1 MAVQREGDAVD
12 RILAQW
18 ARERP
23 DLDASPMGVIG
34 RLNRCA
40 ALLSQRMDAVFGQY
54 GLSGWEF
61 DMLATLR
68 RSGAPYCLAPTELF
82 SSLMVTSGTMT
93 HRLKVL
99 EGKGWISREASA
111 QDARSTLVRLS
122 EAGFA
127 LIERALEAHVAN
139 EHAILSALRPRSL
152 DALEKRLA
160 ELLAALEDATAASG
174 KR

>member
-1 MAVQREGDAVD
+1 MSNALAGDAVD
-12 RILAQW
+12 RILEQW

-23 DLDASPMGVIG
+23 DLDVSPMGVIG
-34 RLNRCA
+34 RLSRCA
-40 ALLSQRMDAVFGQY
+40 ALLSQRLDGVFAEY

-61 DMLATLR
+61 DVLATLR
-68 RSGAPYCLAPTELF
+68 RAGAPYQLAPTELF

-99 EGKGWISREASA
+99 EGKGWIVREASN

-122 EAGFA
+122 GEGFA
-127 LIERALEAHVAN
+127 LLERALEGHVAN
-139 EHAILSALRPRSL
+139 EHAILSALPARSV

-160 ELLAALEDATAASG
+160 ELLAALETPRG
-174 KR
+174 